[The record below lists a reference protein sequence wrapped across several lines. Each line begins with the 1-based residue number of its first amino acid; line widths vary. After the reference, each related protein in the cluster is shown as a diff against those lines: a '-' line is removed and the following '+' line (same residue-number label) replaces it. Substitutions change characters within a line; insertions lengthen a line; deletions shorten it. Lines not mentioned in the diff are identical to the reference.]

1 MLLENARELI
11 QVVGQVVIDANGDP
25 EQINDVE
32 KIMGVDLSVIEVDG
46 FVSGNDSVVA
56 RQPVVFQTRLDETLQ
71 YYTIQEAPF
80 GIQLMAM
87 FREQLEADLYEELE
101 TLWRNYAGE
110 SDEKLSEDALQL
122 KRQLL
127 EAFQVAR

>member
-32 KIMGVDLSVIEVDG
+32 KIMGVDLSAIEVDG
-46 FVSGNDSVVA
+46 FESGNDRVVA
-56 RQPVVFQTRLDETLQ
+56 RQPVTFQTLLDETNQ

-80 GIQLMAM
+80 GIQLIAT
-87 FREQLEADLYEELE
+87 FREQLETDLYEELD
-101 TLWRNYAGE
+101 TLWRNYSGE
-110 SDEKLSEDALQL
+110 ADEKLSEDAQRL